1 MSSTPLKIKFNY
13 HPYKIED
20 KEHAVEKADASGS
33 KRRYLRGI
41 SSGVRQDGAD
51 ERMTPECIK
60 SFSDQANSGQI
71 LLYPDVHGIKST
83 EDIGILCHH
92 EITPQQDWLTEY
104 RLYDQMDLDPNI
116 HANKLATIDT
126 IWKQANGLP
135 PYKQPVQKGF
145 SIEGDIPDGG
155 LVSYDEDSFGNVSRR
170 VMNAVTLQGVVL
182 VPRPAYQDSIAHAVY
197 KALGEHGPWA
207 VNKVVEKAFDE
218 CRDSV
223 TSYHTG
229 RYKLEDAL
237 YKSIE
242 SIMSSTNA
250 DKVYALE
257 HAFAVHKEQ
266 MMALVEKDS
275 NSFVV
280 CDTLPNIKES
290 SVDNLS
296 VLKGIHDN
304 LNRLLLSKSNESG
317 VHQC

>member
-1 MSSTPLKIKFNY
+1 MSIGISFHY

-20 KEHAVEKADASGS
+20 KEHVVEKADSTGT
-33 KRRYLRGI
+33 KRRYLRGV
-41 SSGVRQDGAD
+41 SSGIKQDGTE
-51 ERMTPECIK
+51 ERMTADCIK
-60 SFSDQANSGQI
+60 SFSDQANSGQV
-71 LLYPDVHGIKST
+71 LLYPDVHGIRST

-135 PYKQPVQKGF
+135 PYKHPVQKGF
-145 SIEGDIPDGG
+145 SIEGNIPDGG
-155 LVSYDEDSFGNVSRR
+155 LISYDEDNFGNVSRR
-170 VMNAVTLQGVVL
+170 VMNAVDLQGVVL
-182 VPRPAYQDSIAHAVY
+182 VPRPAYEDSIAHAVY

-218 CRDSV
+218 CRNNLS
-223 TSYHTG
+223 SYHTG

-250 DKVYALE
+250 DKERALE
-257 HAFAVHKEQ
+257 YAFAVHKEQ
-266 MMALVEKDS
+266 MMNLVKKDKDS
-275 NSFVV
+275 FEISNS
-280 CDTLPNIKES
+280 LPSNKDIGVNS
-290 SVDNLS
+290 AS
-296 VLKGIHDN
+296 VLKGISDN
-304 LNRLLLSKSNESG
+304 LNRLLYIKKGIE
-317 VHQC
+317 VDIC